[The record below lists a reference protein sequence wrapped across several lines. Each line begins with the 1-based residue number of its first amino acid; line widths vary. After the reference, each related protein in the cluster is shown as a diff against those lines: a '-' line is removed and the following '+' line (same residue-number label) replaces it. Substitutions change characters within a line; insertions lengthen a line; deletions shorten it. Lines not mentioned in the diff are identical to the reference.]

1 MVYDLGRII
10 QLVRQPKLQGDGDIT
25 LSEALSF
32 FGDELSTDNIEFDR
46 LTHSFGPGV
55 VSLMLTKIKDFLGE
69 NNLELKVFTKNLKP
83 RHELSDSIS
92 PLVMKIGV
100 SELIPTEISD
110 NEVGKKAKKSTK
122 PKNPPSAALGRKP
135 HEDSEQKSHDFGL
148 WDDHD
153 DNVDDQ
159 ELSLVSSQQVPSNKP
174 TSACATPE
182 SLTSPTCENDE
193 TDASGTD
200 TISKKIAKLEQDRKI
215 MEAQYT
221 KQKKM
226 IGKKTDEIT
235 YLNEKLAQRQK
246 DEEKEHHKKK
256 RRKISTADPQS
267 SHGKRAD
274 NRKQIMK

>member
-1 MVYDLGRII
+1 
-10 QLVRQPKLQGDGDIT
+10 
-25 LSEALSF
+25 
-32 FGDELSTDNIEFDR
+32 
-46 LTHSFGPGV
+46 
-55 VSLMLTKIKDFLGE
+55 
-69 NNLELKVFTKNLKP
+69 
-83 RHELSDSIS
+83 
-92 PLVMKIGV
+92 MKIGV
-100 SELIPTEISD
+100 SELIPIEISD

-159 ELSLVSSQQVPSNKP
+159 ELSLVSSQQVPSNQP

-182 SLTSPTCENDE
+182 SLTSPTSESDE

-200 TISKKIAKLEQDRKI
+200 MISMKIAKLEQDRKI
-215 MEAQYT
+215 IEAKYT
-221 KQKKM
+221 KQKT
-226 IGKKTDEIT
+226 IEKKTDEIT
-235 YLNEKLAQRQK
+235 YLNKKLAQRQK
-246 DEEKEHHKKK
+246 DKEKEHHKKK

-267 SHGKRAD
+267 SHGKRVD